1 MAALV
6 LSVAGGAAG
15 AVFGP
20 AGAIA
25 GRIAGALVGN
35 MIDRSLFAED
45 RSVQGPRLADLDV
58 MASTEGAPIPRVYG
72 RARLSGQ
79 VIWATRL
86 EEVVSTRTEGGSG
99 GGKGGIG
106 GGGGGTVTTTTYS
119 YYANFAV
126 GLCEGEIG
134 HVGRIWADGKPLDIS
149 GLNVRVHRGGEE
161 QAMDDLIVAKEG
173 AGNAPA

>member
-35 MIDRSLFAED
+35 IVDRSLFAED

-86 EEVVSTRTEGGSG
+86 QEVVSTRTEGGSG
-99 GGKGGIG
+99 GARADSPAEEAAAPPPQHTLIMRTSRSGCAKARSAMLAASGPTANRSTSPASICASIAAAR
-106 GGGGGTVTTTTYS
+106 TRRWTT
-119 YYANFAV
+119 
-126 GLCEGEIG
+126 
-134 HVGRIWADGKPLDIS
+134 
-149 GLNVRVHRGGEE
+149 
-161 QAMDDLIVAKEG
+161 
-173 AGNAPA
+173 